1 MPKSTAPVL
10 IILAIALCSLVASAK
25 AFNNPGFININELVV
40 SNSAAEYGIGI
51 PATPDPGEDEVA
63 LTLNDLMDIAL
74 RYNRTIEI
82 VRQKVAQSLGQL
94 TQARSGYLPRL
105 SVLGRYFYTE
115 RQDSAV
121 SSGGGTGD
129 PVFDEVEQDD
139 ILHGAANLS
148 QLIYDFGKTT
158 GAISVGKSNLAA
170 EEANLARQL
179 QDVVFQ
185 VKEAYYNVLEKMRLI
200 DVAKQSV
207 GSFEQH
213 LERAKV
219 YYKAGVRTK
228 IDVINAE
235 VELSGARLSLLRA
248 EYNFKLAKVGLEQ
261 ILGYKPNGGKY
272 VLVSDQVELDNV
284 LDSMPPVPV
293 NLENSISEALEERP
307 DILQLKSIVEASTAD
322 IKSSK
327 GDYWPALMAD
337 AKYNDYDTTLSL
349 YKDYWE
355 VGVGL
360 RWELFSGFE
369 TKGKVAEATGRY
381 RENMAQ
387 LQDLELTVVSEVT
400 DSFLKTEE
408 NRESVEIALQTLALA
423 KENVQLAEKRYE
435 SGAYDVIEFNDAQ
448 LSLTKTQSELVVA
461 YYGYLTAFAGVEFAI
476 GRSFE
481 EDEDQWPAPIEKKE
495 DGTPVKTVQ
504 PNENDKLAGLQG
516 TGY

>member
-1 MPKSTAPVL
+1 MLKTTGHFL
-10 IILAIALCSLVASAK
+10 IILTLVVSPLF
-25 AFNNPGFININELVV
+25 AFAGSFKDTGFVNINELIV
-40 SNSAAEYGIGI
+40 SNYAADYSIGI
-51 PATPDPGEDEVA
+51 PATRDPREDEVA
-63 LTLNDLMDIAL
+63 LTQNDLLEIAFK
-74 RYNRTIEI
+74 YNRTIEI
-82 VRQKVAQSLGQL
+82 VRQKVAQSQGQL
-94 TQARSGYLPRL
+94 TQATSGYLPRL

-115 RQDSAV
+115 RQDSGV
-121 SSGGGTGD
+121 NSGGGTGD
-129 PVFDEVEQDD
+129 PVFDEVETDD

-158 GAISVGKSNLAA
+158 GAIDVGKSNLAA

-185 VKEAYYNVLEKMRLI
+185 VKKAYFNVLEKMRLI

-207 GSFEQH
+207 DSFEQH
-213 LERAKV
+213 LGRANV

-248 EYNFKLAKVGLEQ
+248 EYNLKLARVALEQ
-261 ILGYKPNGGKY
+261 VLGNKPNNGKY
-272 VLVSDQVELDNV
+272 VLASDEVELDNV

-293 NLENSISEALEERP
+293 TLENSIIDALEERL
-307 DILQLKSIVEASTAD
+307 DIIQLKNIVEASEANL
-322 IKSSK
+322 KRAK
-327 GDYWPALMAD
+327 GNYWPALVAD

-360 RWELFSGFE
+360 TWELFSGFE
-369 TKGKVAEATGRY
+369 TKGEVAEATGRY
-381 RENMAQ
+381 RENVAQ
-387 LQDLELTVVSEVT
+387 LQDLELVVVSEVT

-408 NRESVEIALQTLALA
+408 NRESVEIALQTLELA

-448 LSLTKTQSELVVA
+448 LSLTRTQSELVVA
-461 YYGYLTAFAGVEFAI
+461 YYGYLTAFAGVEFAT
-476 GRSFE
+476 GRSLMETE
-481 EDEDQWPAPIEKKE
+481 EQRAA
-495 DGTPVKTVQ
+495 T
-504 PNENDKLAGLQG
+504 LSF
-516 TGY
+516 